1 MTKCL
6 PAARSEASRALAAL
20 RGEFARAAA
29 CSLGANLLMLTPT
42 LYMLQVY
49 DRVLVSRSELTL
61 LAVSLIVLVLFGVM
75 ALAEALRTRVLIGA
89 GVRLDSLLAP
99 RAFDAGFAAALTPAP
114 GAAQRPL
121 ADLIQLRQFLTG
133 GGVIA
138 FFDTPWVPIYI
149 GVLWLLHPWLGLMAL
164 GFAVLQFLLVRF
176 GHRRTVAPGEAA
188 AASAADETAF
198 MRRKLQGSEA
208 PEAMGMVG
216 ALWQRFQAQHATQ
229 LADRARLQGLT
240 HRVTAVSKFARYT
253 QQSLALGLG
262 GLLVI
267 DGQLSVGAMIAANV
281 LMTRALA
288 PIDMLVGSSRALAGA
303 RAAFARLQALLAA
316 HPAAAAA
323 APMQAPLRG
332 EVSLRG
338 VQAHA
343 AGRAAPI
350 LPCVDLELAA
360 GSVTV
365 VVGPSGSGKST
376 LARVI
381 AGAWPGVSGER
392 RLDGRDPAEWP
403 RDALG
408 AQVGFLPQEIELF
421 DGSIAENIARFGEVD
436 SSRVI
441 AAASAAGLHEA
452 ILRLPRG
459 YDTPVGD
466 AGMPLSGGQQQRIA
480 LARAVYG
487 APALVV
493 LDEPNANLDE
503 AGEAALTVLVREL
516 KAAGKT
522 VLLVTHRPAILAVA
536 DRLLVMR
543 DGRIERE
550 GRPDDVVADVR
561 RAVQAPFAHPAR
573 AAVIGST

>member
-1 MTKCL
+1 MTVPTAL
-6 PAARSEASRALAAL
+6 APARSEASRALNAL
-20 RGEFARAAA
+20 RGEFARACA

-89 GVRLDSLLAP
+89 GVRLDRLLAA
-99 RAFDAGFAAALTPAP
+99 RVFDAGFDAALAPTPSAAP
-114 GAAQRPL
+114 RPL

-138 FFDTPWVPIYI
+138 FFDAPWVPIYI
-149 GVLWLLHPWLGLMAL
+149 GVLWLLHPWLGAL
-164 GFAVLQFLLVRF
+164 ALVFASLQFLLVWF

-188 AASAADETAF
+188 AASADAESAF
-198 MRRKLQGSEA
+198 MRQKLQGSEA
-208 PEAMGMVG
+208 LEAMGMLG
-216 ALWQRFQAQHATQ
+216 PLWARFQVQHRAQ
-229 LADRARLQGLT
+229 LGDRARLQGLT
-240 HRVTAVSKFARYT
+240 HRVAAFSKFVRYS
-253 QQSLALGLG
+253 QQSLVLGMG

-267 DGQLSVGAMIAANV
+267 DGQLTGGAMIAANV

-288 PIDMLVGSSRALAGA
+288 PIDMLVGSWRALAGA
-303 RAAFARLQALLAA
+303 RAAFARLRALLDA

-323 APMQAPLRG
+323 PFEVALRG

-350 LPCVDLELAA
+350 LPGIDLDLAA
-360 GSVTV
+360 GSVSV

-381 AGAWPGVSGER
+381 AGAWPGVKGEL
-392 RLDGRDPAEWP
+392 RLDGRDAAEWP

-408 AQVGFLPQEIELF
+408 AQTGFLPQEIELF
-421 DGSIAENIARFGEVD
+421 DGTIAENIARFGEVD
-436 SSRVI
+436 SARVI
-441 AAASAAGLHEA
+441 AAASGAGLHES

-466 AGMPLSGGQQQRIA
+466 AGMPLSGGQRQRIA

-487 APALVV
+487 WPALVV
-493 LDEPNANLDE
+493 LDEPNANLDAE
-503 AGEAALTVLVREL
+503 GDAALATLVRAL

-550 GRPDDVVADVR
+550 GRPDDVVAEVR
-561 RAVQAPFAHPAR
+561 RAVQAPFARPAMTL
-573 AAVIGST
+573 IGST